1 MEDHRVPACASV
13 SLQKQEC
20 VVITSVSNCE
30 NFPAIPTREKLDL
43 QVVAEHVEEHDSSK
57 SVSKDMEPNE
67 MSGINGMNDRHSTD
81 GNERHLEQD
90 MQTEQESTAMDITS
104 SSSSMS
110 DKMVLGEVPLAKET
124 HQTPK
129 TPTETCET
137 SNASVMLKDNQSEF
151 IPTMDINLSAEIHEK
166 TTTVVGGESPK
177 GNDTTEQMGDV
188 MSVTPNCP
196 PSAIAEM
203 GEAEV
208 LNEEQCFDMDTHHL
222 DFGVRVASQDVPV
235 LQAQEANECLDKDA
249 DMQVEA
255 PLSISSDSAETVLKN
270 NTEQRIDNNTSGGP
284 LEGEDAK
291 DQESLGVVT
300 ITSEPPVVS
309 ELKTEDAEK
318 ESVLGKD
325 SRFSCAS
332 PETETFDC
340 NSLKESMHS
349 VCSRLSPVC
358 LFPTVTMQAV
368 EAQPSQGFSERTS
381 PNNILQS
388 ENNSEEYG
396 SAEMVTPK
404 VSLSKRKGRK
414 LKCRSRADSPAM
426 SLKTE
431 AATRKKERKK
441 RPNSTDGVEKQCGQ
455 TVREQEP
462 DAMEDSTAQTECLGQ
477 VHSEMGPPL
486 PCLLTPLKTPPKIGK
501 SIHPRQ
507 AIGKLSFPSPMEGTA
522 SPSTPTQTNVTP
534 TGQQVSASCLN
545 SPLHPNGV
553 PSSPLQFGS
562 ATPKHA
568 VPVPGRLPLTAMNSS
583 SSSSSPSQENSMRIL
598 DTMYPELSAH
608 GRTLSI
614 LRGNVSLSICPSAS
628 GTLPVTSISQM
639 SCFKTVNSTST
650 AFTKTDKRGTKRH
663 ISTVPEAR
671 NSKYA
676 RVGDGSDTSHPKQV
690 PPSSSKS
697 SEETSSSLAPKISQ
711 LTRGTAMTSADEDE
725 HSQEKLIDDA
735 LKKIEYQCFDL
746 LPVIQSHLYVGNKP
760 QKPVLRTEEIEV
772 IAEVCQK
779 SLVSTFVSFE
789 AHLSVK
795 IMRLCGVNVSFSHFS
810 VQPRVDGL
818 ICAIWNKLKTE
829 RRELSINYIQA
840 LCRVYTGICR
850 QKNDWEKARVL
861 AYSILTEGQPSFYP
875 QSWQT
880 VMPLFDFLRNNRQ
893 ILLICHLCAGIKT
906 HISFFFFVIVFSLQ
920 QISQILPS

>member
-1 MEDHRVPACASV
+1 M
-13 SLQKQEC
+13 
-20 VVITSVSNCE
+20 VITSGSNCE
-30 NFPAIPTREKLDL
+30 NSPAIPTREKSDL
-43 QVVAEHVEEHDSSK
+43 KVVAEQAEEHDSSGN
-57 SVSKDMEPNE
+57 VSKDMQPNE
-67 MSGINGMNDRHSTD
+67 MSGITGMNDRPSTD

-90 MQTEQESTAMDITS
+90 MQTEQESAAMDIMLS

-110 DKMVLGEVPLAKET
+110 DKMVLGKVPLAKES
-124 HQTPK
+124 HQTLK
-129 TPTETCET
+129 TPTEMCET
-137 SNASVMLKDNQSEF
+137 ANASVILKDDQSEF
-151 IPTMDINLSAEIHEK
+151 IPMMDINLSAENDEK
-166 TTTVVGGESPK
+166 DTTVVAGESPK
-177 GNDTTEQMGDV
+177 GNDKTEQMGDV
-188 MSVTPNCP
+188 MSVAPNCP

-203 GEAEV
+203 KEAKV
-208 LNEEQCFDMDTHHL
+208 INEEQCFDMETRHL
-222 DFGVRVASQDVPV
+222 DFGVRVASQDVPA
-235 LQAQEANECLDKDA
+235 LKAQEENECLDKDA
-249 DMQVEA
+249 DMQEVE
-255 PLSISSDSAETVLKN
+255 PCLSSSSDSAETALKN
-270 NTEQRIDNNTSGGP
+270 NTEQRIDNNTSVGP
-284 LEGEDAK
+284 LEGENAK
-291 DQESLGVVT
+291 DQGSSGVVT
-300 ITSEPPVVS
+300 IASEVTVNS
-309 ELKTEDAEK
+309 ELETEDAEK

-358 LFPTVTMQAV
+358 LFPTVTVQAL
-368 EAQPSQGFSERTS
+368 EAQPSQGFSERIS
-381 PNNILQS
+381 PNKNTLQS
-388 ENNSEEYG
+388 ENNSKEYS

-404 VSLSKRKGRK
+404 VSLSKSKGRK
-414 LKCRSRADSPAM
+414 RKCRSSTVSPAT
-426 SLKTE
+426 SLKTK
-431 AATRKKERKK
+431 AATRNKERKK
-441 RPNSTDGVEKQCGQ
+441 CPNSIDGVEKQCGQ

-462 DAMEDSTAQTECLGQ
+462 GPIEDSPAQTECLGQ

-486 PCLLTPLKTPPKIGK
+486 PCLLTPLKTSPKIGK

-534 TGQQVSASCLN
+534 TGQQVSASSLN

-583 SSSSSPSQENSMRIL
+583 TSSSPSQENSMRIL

-650 AFTKTDKRGTKRH
+650 AFTKTDKRGMKRH
-663 ISTVPEAR
+663 ISTIPEPR

-676 RVGDGSDTSHPKQV
+676 RVDDGSDTSHRKQV
-690 PPSSSKS
+690 PPSSSNS
-697 SEETSSSLAPKISQ
+697 SEETASSLTPKFSQ
-711 LTRGTAMTSADEDE
+711 LTHGTATTSADEDE

-735 LKKIEYQCFDL
+735 LKKIEHQCFDL

-772 IAEVCQK
+772 ISEVCQK
-779 SLVSTFVSFE
+779 SLVSTFV
-789 AHLSVK
+789 
-795 IMRLCGVNVSFSHFS
+795 
-810 VQPRVDGL
+810 
-818 ICAIWNKLKTE
+818 
-829 RRELSINYIQA
+829 
-840 LCRVYTGICR
+840 
-850 QKNDWEKARVL
+850 
-861 AYSILTEGQPSFYP
+861 
-875 QSWQT
+875 
-880 VMPLFDFLRNNRQ
+880 LF
-893 ILLICHLCAGIKT
+893 
-906 HISFFFFVIVFSLQ
+906 
-920 QISQILPS
+920 